1 MLQYSCD
8 YVFKLKNRA
17 RKPLRR
23 SSMICGGELFFA
35 RELPVFAPFWQ
46 RLSPERGNELNF

>member
-23 SSMICGGELFFA
+23 SSMTCGGELFFA
-35 RELPVFAPFWQ
+35 RALPVFAPFG
-46 RLSPERGNELNF
+46 SA